1 MIKYLKELNKE
12 DLNNKKILLRAD
24 FNVALKDETIAESFR
39 IKAVKETIDY
49 LVENGAKVMLV
60 SHISEIESFEPIVE
74 EIGFYLSQ
82 TLTLVPH
89 SELKNVDRCFGTG
102 PVLLLDNIR
111 QDKREFTNDDDF
123 AREIAEG
130 FDIYVNDAFAVS
142 HREQASV
149 CAITKYLPSYA
160 GLLMKREL
168 DNLSEVVT
176 APKTGKTLI
185 LGGAKI
191 STKLPVIKN
200 FIGKADNILIG
211 GAIANNFFHALGI
224 EIGSSVFEPDS
235 KISVEHDQLSLP
247 VDMII
252 SDDKSGRGKVETKQ
266 VESIESN
273 QMILDIGPRTIE
285 NFLETIDKSSMV
297 IWNGPMGLFETKE
310 FSKGT
315 EEIAK
320 AVARRPKTIIGGGD
334 TIAAVGTLGLLEKY
348 SFVSTGGGA
357 MLEFLAG
364 RKLPALASLGY
375 YE

>member
-273 QMILDIGPRTIE
+273 QMILEDR
-285 NFLETIDKSSMV
+285 KSV
-297 IWNGPMGLFETKE
+297 
-310 FSKGT
+310 
-315 EEIAK
+315 
-320 AVARRPKTIIGGGD
+320 V
-334 TIAAVGTLGLLEKY
+334 
-348 SFVSTGGGA
+348 
-357 MLEFLAG
+357 
-364 RKLPALASLGY
+364 
-375 YE
+375 